1 MYKSFSFPG
10 NMFTI
15 YSHSDGLPIFAV
27 LPHRMKLQEKM
38 KIMLSLRTMAIK
50 YPNK

>member
-10 NMFTI
+10 NLFTI

-27 LPHRMKLQEKM
+27 LPPSYETTRKK
-38 KIMLSLRTMAIK
+38 
-50 YPNK
+50 

>member
-10 NMFTI
+10 NLFTI

-27 LPHRMKLQEKM
+27 LPHRMKLQEKNEDHA
-38 KIMLSLRTMAIK
+38 LFADHG
-50 YPNK
+50 N